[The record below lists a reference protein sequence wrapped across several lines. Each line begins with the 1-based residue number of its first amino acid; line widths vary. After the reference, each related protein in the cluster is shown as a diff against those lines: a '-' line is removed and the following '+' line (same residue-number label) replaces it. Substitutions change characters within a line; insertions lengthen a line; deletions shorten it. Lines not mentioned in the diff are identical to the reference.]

1 MTHSAVVSF
10 DDEPLILVNSQD
22 EVLGHEEKHPCH
34 NGEGMLHRAFSIFIF
49 NSRGELLIQQ
59 RSEQKRLWPMFWANT
74 CCSHPRRG
82 EETPS
87 AADRRLREELSMKA
101 ELQYVYKF
109 EYQAT
114 FGELGSENELCWVFV
129 GRSDDAADLNLN
141 EVNELRYI
149 SPEALDAEMETNPEK
164 FTPWLKM
171 EWKKLRT
178 QYWHQVESLN

>member
-1 MTHSAVVSF
+1 
-10 DDEPLILVNSQD
+10 
-22 EVLGHEEKHPCH
+22 
-34 NGEGMLHRAFSIFIF
+34 
-49 NSRGELLIQQ
+49 
-59 RSEQKRLWPMFWANT
+59 
-74 CCSHPRRG
+74 
-82 EETPS
+82 
-87 AADRRLREELSMKA
+87 MKA

-178 QYWHQVESLN
+178 QYWHQVEALN